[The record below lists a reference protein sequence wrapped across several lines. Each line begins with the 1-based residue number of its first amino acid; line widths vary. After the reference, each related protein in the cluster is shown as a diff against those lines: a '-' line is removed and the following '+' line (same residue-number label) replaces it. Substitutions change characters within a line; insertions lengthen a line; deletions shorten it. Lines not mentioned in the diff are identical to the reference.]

1 MLFRI
6 LLKGVLLGVAIAAP
20 VGPIALLCIRRTLI
34 NGRWIGLASGA
45 GAATADGFYGAIAA
59 FGLTAISNLLAAQ
72 SSYLKLAGGL
82 FLCYLGAKTFWDR
95 SDLDRS
101 DSGRCDS
108 SRSDSNRLGM
118 SNLDGSSLERSGLY
132 SATRLEAISTATA
145 RSGLLLASAYFS
157 TLVLTLT
164 NPATIFSFVAIF
176 AGLGITQMQ
185 RIASVT
191 LVFGVFTGSLL
202 WWLVL
207 TSGIVY
213 LRSRLAPKSLA
224 RFNRIVSKT
233 AGGLIFGFGLVA
245 LVLP

>member
-1 MLFRI
+1 MVLFGI
-6 LLKGVLLGVAIAAP
+6 LLRGVLLGLAIAAP

-34 NGRWIGLASGA
+34 SGRWIGLASGA

-59 FGLTAISNLLAAQ
+59 FGLTAVSTLLSAQ
-72 SSYLKLAGGL
+72 SFYLKVAGGL
-82 FLCYLGAKTFWDR
+82 FLCYLGAKTFLDRSNSDKFDPGRFDPDR

-101 DSGRCDS
+101 SLDR
-108 SRSDSNRLGM
+108 SRSDRHGP
-118 SNLDGSSLERSGLY
+118 Y
-132 SATRLEAISTATA
+132 PATRSEANSIATA
-145 RSGLLLASAYFS
+145 RSGLPLASAYFS

-164 NPATIFSFVAIF
+164 NPATIFSFIGIF
-176 AGLGITQMQ
+176 ASLGITQMQ

-191 LVFGVFTGSLL
+191 LVCGVFTGSLL

-213 LRSRLAPKSLA
+213 LRSRLVPKSLA
-224 RFNRIVSKT
+224 RFNQIVSKV